1 MKENI
6 VITYEYKELPE
17 EIKEKIIENLRDINV
32 DYDWW
37 DFIIEDQQNQLKEYG
52 ISKADI
58 QFTGFSLQ
66 GDGLS
71 FTGTVDLIELMDKT
85 GLSKDYP
92 RFYQLTKDEEID
104 ASAYLTRIDH
114 RYAHSK
120 TVRLEVEYYRYAY
133 DDYADDEELVQ
144 QAEQIEEALN
154 EWRLDKCQEFYRQL
168 EKSFEYLC
176 TEEAVIETIEA
187 NEYQFTIDGELF

>member
-6 VITYEYKELPE
+6 VLTYEYKELPE

-37 DFIIEDQQNQLKEYG
+37 KYTIEYQTQQLEEYG

-58 QFTGFSLQ
+58 QFTGFFSQ

-71 FTGTVDLIELMDKT
+71 FTGSVDLVKLMEMT

-104 ASAYLTRIDH
+104 ASAYLTRINH

-144 QAEQIEEALN
+144 QAEQIEAALN
-154 EWRLDKCQEFYRQL
+154 EWRLDKCREFYNQL
-168 EKSFEYLC
+168 EKDYDYLISD
-176 TEEAVIETIEA
+176 ESVIETIEA
-187 NEYQFTIDGELF
+187 NEYEFTIDGKIF